1 MNDDLRAVTD
11 ALAEAMRVVQRHA
24 EQGVEVEYKEHGS
37 PVTECDREVDA
48 LLRDMLPRGDDG
60 WMSEE
65 STDDPE
71 RMQRRRVWIVDPL
84 DGTRA
89 FVAGRNDYAVSIALL
104 VDGEPVLGAVGN
116 PVYGLTVVGG
126 PGHGLQIRGE
136 PDWHWPKGTPRP
148 RVLASRSEIKRGEWR
163 PFEQRFAIRPV
174 GSVALKLALVAGG
187 FADATWTLQ
196 PKHEWDVAAGA
207 ALVRA
212 AGGDLWLPRGGH
224 LKWNR
229 LRPRFLSFA
238 AALPG
243 LRPEIEVAIAAGR
256 DHEPGRP
263 G

>member
-1 MNDDLRAVTD
+1 VNDDLRAVTD

-89 FVAGRNDYAVSIALL
+89 FVAGRNDYAVS
-104 VDGEPVLGAVGN
+104 
-116 PVYGLTVVGG
+116 
-126 PGHGLQIRGE
+126 
-136 PDWHWPKGTPRP
+136 
-148 RVLASRSEIKRGEWR
+148 LASRSEIKRGEWR